1 MKHILVAGGAGG
13 VGHSLLGMLIER
25 GDSVTATVLNAAE
38 ADLVRKAYGDAVA
51 VHEVDLGDNAAAV
64 TRLNEIVAGMD
75 RLDAV
80 AMCAGY
86 QDTGPVELASIDSFR
101 KMYEVNCL
109 SVVALFQSCASAL
122 RASKGRVIAISSTAG
137 LIALPFVGGYAVSK
151 FALEAVM
158 DVIRR
163 ETYGQGIKFSLV
175 EPGWIRTSMAS
186 NQMARIRERLDA
198 LSDEDRQRYGSLYT
212 GFEQNARESWDTASS
227 EPGDIAA
234 VIVEAI
240 DADEPKTRY
249 LPGTQ
254 GPQMMEL
261 MGGMSDVQLD
271 EFLHQMM

>member
-1 MKHILVAGGAGG
+1 M
-13 VGHSLLGMLIER
+13 
-25 GDSVTATVLNAAE
+25 
-38 ADLVRKAYGDAVA
+38 
-51 VHEVDLGDNAAAV
+51 
-64 TRLNEIVAGMD
+64 
-75 RLDAV
+75 
-80 AMCAGY
+80 
-86 QDTGPVELASIDSFR
+86 
-101 KMYEVNCL
+101 
-109 SVVALFQSCASAL
+109 
-122 RASKGRVIAISSTAG
+122 IAISSTAG
-137 LIALPFVGGYAVSK
+137 MIALPFVGGYAVSK
-151 FALEAVM
+151 FAVEAVM

-163 ETYGQGIKFSLV
+163 ETYGQGIKFSLI

-198 LSDEDRQRYGSLYT
+198 LSNGDRQRYGSLYT

-240 DADEPKTRY
+240 DAAEPKTRY